1 MSLADIRTSLGARDR
16 QLQALNAI
24 AAAPHMEV
32 DSERLCWL
40 IYGATDPKA
49 RTAMRVTIN
58 SLRRVCA
65 EHGWLLAGQKE
76 LRRRAYRLVQV
87 L

>member
-1 MSLADIRTSLGARDR
+1 LD
-16 QLQALNAI
+16 AI
-24 AAAPHMEV
+24 AAAPYMEI

-40 IYGATDPKA
+40 IYGSTDPKA

-58 SLRRVCA
+58 GLRRVCA

-76 LRRRAYRLVQV
+76 LRRRAYRLTQ
-87 L
+87 LI